1 MMPQTIRVIVG
12 CAACH
17 SRIFLWISIV
27 GVPFVN
33 VGRPVTAN
41 MIYPNEELKAVSY
54 GSWAVRTELRG
65 KRPQDLQHR
74 TSRQRMVH

>member
-1 MMPQTIRVIVG
+1 
-12 CAACH
+12 
-17 SRIFLWISIV
+17 
-27 GVPFVN
+27 
-33 VGRPVTAN
+33 